1 MTRAAGPGGGRRGGR
16 ARGAA
21 DETRA
26 PDASR
31 APHFIHSARA
41 GVSGGST
48 ASGALDHQL
57 SVTPASDP
65 ARRASARSSGSPA
78 DPRPRV
84 RPVQLRLCPTERP
97 SVQPWLG
104 RLSSDGPARILPP
117 CQFGASGP
125 LLTLLRR
132 RRSRTRDPPGD
143 ETCSCGMGCTALMGI
158 GQQMLRRKV
167 VDCSREESR
176 LSRCLNTFDLV
187 ALGVGSTLGAGVYVL
202 AGAVAREDA
211 GPAIVISFLIAAL
224 ASVLAGLCYGEFG
237 ARVPKTGSAYLYS
250 YVTVGELWAFITG
263 WNLILSYIIGTSSV
277 ARAWSAT
284 FDELIGKPIGEFS
297 RKHMAL
303 HAPGVLAENPDIF
316 AVIIILILTG
326 LLTLG
331 VKESAMVN
339 KIFTCVNVLVLG
351 FIMVSGFVKGS
362 IKNWQLTEEDFQN
375 TSGHLCLN
383 NDTEEGKPGV
393 GGFMPFG
400 FSGVLSGAATC
411 FYAFVGFDCIATT
424 GEEVKNP
431 QKAIPVG
438 IVASLLICFIA
449 YFGVSAA
456 LTLMMPYFCLD
467 KDSPLPDAFK
477 HVGWEGAKYAVA
489 VGSLCALST
498 SLLGSMFPMPRVIYA
513 MAEDGLLFK
522 FLAKI
527 NDRTK
532 TPIIATLTSG
542 AIAAVMAFLFDLKDL
557 VDLMSIGTLLA
568 YSLVAACV
576 LVLRYQPEQP
586 NTVYQMARTSDELDP
601 VDQNEL
607 VSSSD
612 SQTGFLPEAEKL
624 SLKTVLSPKNTEP
637 SKFSGLIV
645 NISASLLALLVI
657 TFCMAAVLGKDALV
671 KGELWAVFLLM
682 GSAFLCSVVTAIIW
696 RQPES
701 KTKLSFKVPFVPVLP
716 VLSIFVNVYLMMQLD
731 QGTWV
736 RFAVWMLMGFFIY
749 FGYGLWHS
757 EEATL
762 AADPTRTPDGHLD
775 HCK

>member
-1 MTRAAGPGGGRRGGR
+1 M
-16 ARGAA
+16 
-21 DETRA
+21 DCKN
-26 PDASR
+26 
-31 APHFIHSARA
+31 
-41 GVSGGST
+41 
-48 ASGALDHQL
+48 L
-57 SVTPASDP
+57 
-65 ARRASARSSGSPA
+65 
-78 DPRPRV
+78 
-84 RPVQLRLCPTERP
+84 
-97 SVQPWLG
+97 LG
-104 RLSSDGPARILPP
+104 L
-117 CQFGASGP
+117 
-125 LLTLLRR
+125 
-132 RRSRTRDPPGD
+132 
-143 ETCSCGMGCTALMGI
+143 

-202 AGAVAREDA
+202 AGAVARENA

-284 FDELIGKPIGEFS
+284 FDELIGKPIGQFS
-297 RKHMAL
+297 RNHMAL
-303 HAPGVLAENPDIF
+303 NAPGVLAENPDIL

-339 KIFTCVNVLVLG
+339 KVFTCINVLVLC

-362 IKNWQLTEEDFQN
+362 VKNWQLKEEDFWN
-375 TSGHLCLN
+375 RSSPLCGD
-383 NDTEEGKPGV
+383 NDTNVKHGE

-438 IVASLLICFIA
+438 IVASLLICFVA

-456 LTLMMPYFCLD
+456 LTLMMPYCCLD
-467 KDSPLPDAFK
+467 TDSPLPGAFK
-477 HVGWEGAKYAVA
+477 YSGWEGAKYAVA
-489 VGSLCALST
+489 VGSLCALSA

-522 FLAKI
+522 YLARV
-527 NDRTK
+527 NERTK
-532 TPIIATLTSG
+532 TPVIATLTSG
-542 AIAAVMAFLFDLKDL
+542 AIAAVMAFLFELKDL

-586 NTVYQMARTSDELDP
+586 NLVYQMARTTDELDQ
-601 VDQNEL
+601 VDQND
-607 VSSSD
+607 VSASD
-612 SQTGFLPEAEKL
+612 SQRGFLPVAEKF
-624 SLKTVLSPKNTEP
+624 SLKTVLSPKNMEP

-645 NISASLLALLVI
+645 NVSASLLAVLIVI
-657 TFCMAAVLGKDALV
+657 VCIVAVLAREALAE
-671 KGELWAVFLLM
+671 GTLWAVFVMTGSVLLCM
-682 GSAFLCSVVTAIIW
+682 LVTGIIW

-701 KTKLSFKVPFVPVLP
+701 KTKLSFKVPFVPILP

-736 RFAVWMLMGFFIY
+736 RFAVWMLLGFSIY

-757 EEATL
+757 EEANL
-762 AADPTRTPDGHLD
+762 AAGPARTPDSNLNQ
-775 HCK
+775 CK

>member
-1 MTRAAGPGGGRRGGR
+1 MCVPPSSCSCIPEGGGGFLCGV
-16 ARGAA
+16 GKHTS
-21 DETRA
+21 ELLCCKLHGSLLPFEPVCH
-26 PDASR
+26 PDLISR
-31 APHFIHSARA
+31 
-41 GVSGGST
+41 
-48 ASGALDHQL
+48 
-57 SVTPASDP
+57 
-65 ARRASARSSGSPA
+65 
-78 DPRPRV
+78 
-84 RPVQLRLCPTERP
+84 
-97 SVQPWLG
+97 
-104 RLSSDGPARILPP
+104 
-117 CQFGASGP
+117 
-125 LLTLLRR
+125 
-132 RRSRTRDPPGD
+132 
-143 ETCSCGMGCTALMGI
+143 MGCKVLFSL

-202 AGAVAREDA
+202 AGAVARENA

-297 RKHMAL
+297 RTHMAL
-303 HAPGVLAENPDIF
+303 NLPGVLAENPDIF

-362 IKNWQLTEEDFQN
+362 LKNWQLVEEDFQN
-375 TSGHLCLN
+375 TTGHLCG
-383 NDTEEGKPGV
+383 NDTKAGKFGF

-456 LTLMMPYFCLD
+456 LTLMMPYLCLD

-586 NTVYQMARTSDELDP
+586 NMVYQMARTAEELDQ

-607 VSSSD
+607 VSTSD
-612 SQTGFLPEAEKL
+612 SQTGFLPEAERF
-624 SLKTVLSPKNTEP
+624 SLKSILSPKNMEP
-637 SKFSGLIV
+637 SKISGLIV
-645 NISASLLALLVI
+645 NISTSLIAI
-657 TFCMAAVLGKDALV
+657 FIIIFCIVAVLGKEAFTN
-671 KGELWAVFLLM
+671 GELWAVLVLT
-682 GSAFLCSVVTAIIW
+682 GSAILCSVATVIIW

-701 KTKLSFKVPFVPVLP
+701 KTKLSFKVPFLPVLP
-716 VLSIFVNVYLMMQLD
+716 VLSIFVNVYLMMQLG

-736 RFAVWMLMGFFIY
+736 RFAVWMLIGFVIY

-757 EEATL
+757 EEASL
-762 AADPTRTPDGHLD
+762 ATGQARTPDGNLD

>member
-1 MTRAAGPGGGRRGGR
+1 
-16 ARGAA
+16 
-21 DETRA
+21 
-26 PDASR
+26 
-31 APHFIHSARA
+31 
-41 GVSGGST
+41 
-48 ASGALDHQL
+48 
-57 SVTPASDP
+57 
-65 ARRASARSSGSPA
+65 
-78 DPRPRV
+78 
-84 RPVQLRLCPTERP
+84 
-97 SVQPWLG
+97 
-104 RLSSDGPARILPP
+104 
-117 CQFGASGP
+117 
-125 LLTLLRR
+125 
-132 RRSRTRDPPGD
+132 
-143 ETCSCGMGCTALMGI
+143 MGCKRLYSL

-167 VDCSREESR
+167 VDCSHEESR

-202 AGAVAREDA
+202 AGAVARENA

-297 RKHMAL
+297 RTHMAL
-303 HAPGVLAENPDIF
+303 KLPGVLAENPDIF

-362 IKNWQLTEEDFQN
+362 LRNWQLSEEDFQN
-375 TSGHLCLN
+375 TTGHLCG
-383 NDTEEGKPGV
+383 NDTKAGKFGF

-456 LTLMMPYFCLD
+456 LTLMMPYLCLD

-527 NDRTK
+527 NERTK

-586 NTVYQMARTSDELDP
+586 NMVYQMARTTEELDQI
-601 VDQNEL
+601 DQNEL
-607 VSSSD
+607 VSTSD
-612 SQTGFLPEAEKL
+612 SQTGFLPEAERF
-624 SLKTVLSPKNTEP
+624 SLKSILSPKNMEP
-637 SKFSGLIV
+637 SKISGLIV
-645 NISASLLALLVI
+645 NISTSLIAI
-657 TFCMAAVLGKDALV
+657 FIIIFCIVAVMGKKAFADGA
-671 KGELWAVFLLM
+671 LWAVFILV
-682 GSAFLCSVVTAIIW
+682 GSAILCLVVTVIIW

-701 KTKLSFKVPFVPVLP
+701 KTKLSFKVPFLPVLP
-716 VLSIFVNVYLMMQLD
+716 VLSIFVNIYLMMQLD

-736 RFAVWMLMGFFIY
+736 RFAVWMLIGFAIY

-757 EEATL
+757 EEASL
-762 AADPTRTPDGHLD
+762 ATGQARTPDGNLD